1 MDQAEVYSGLQD
13 IFRDIFD
20 DDEITLTAA
29 TSAADIPEWDSFNH
43 VNIIVASEM
52 RFGVKFRAAELD
64 ELKNVGDFVGLL
76 QKKLNGGEVGPGSPA

>member
-1 MDQAEVYSGLQD
+1 MEQADVYAALQD

-20 DDEITLTAA
+20 DDEIELEPT

-52 RFGVKFRAAELD
+52 KFGVKFLAAELD
-64 ELKNVGDFVGLL
+64 DLKNVGDFVALVR
-76 QKKLNGGEVGPGSPA
+76 KKLNGG

>member
-1 MDQAEVYSGLQD
+1 MAQADVYAALQD

-20 DDEITLTAA
+20 DDEIELEPT

-52 RFGVKFRAAELD
+52 KFGVKFLAAELD
-64 ELKNVGDFVGLL
+64 DLKNVGDFVALV
-76 QKKLNGGEVGPGSPA
+76 QKKLNGG

>member
-1 MDQAEVYSGLQD
+1 MQQADVYAALQE

-20 DDEITLTAA
+20 DDDIVLQPE

-52 RFGVKFRAAELD
+52 KFGIKFLAAELD
-64 ELKNVGDFVGLL
+64 DLKNVGDFVALV
-76 QKKLNGGEVGPGSPA
+76 QKKQDGT

>member
-1 MDQAEVYSGLQD
+1 MDETNIYSALQD
-13 IFRDIFD
+13 IFRDILD
-20 DDEITLTAA
+20 DDDIVLTAT

-64 ELKNVGDFVGLL
+64 DLKNVGDFVALVQ
-76 QKKLNGGEVGPGSPA
+76 QKINGAAPR

>member
-1 MDQAEVYSGLQD
+1 MDQADIYTGLQD

-64 ELKNVGDFVGLL
+64 ELKNVGDFVQLV
-76 QKKLNGGEVGPGSPA
+76 QQKLNGG

>member
-1 MDQAEVYSGLQD
+1 MDEAEIYSALQG

-20 DDEITLTAA
+20 DDAIALTAV
-29 TSAADIPEWDSFNH
+29 TSASDIPEWDSFNH

-64 ELKNVGDFVGLL
+64 DLKNVGDFVRLL
-76 QKKLNGGEVGPGSPA
+76 QQKLNGR